1 MAFTRARFADC
12 CQADTYQ
19 LDGPGLPCSSPA
31 ADWRDQ
37 TVLQFRIMRKR
48 ALRQALERLGSV
60 LRLDNPGAGTMG
72 THAVKPDS
80 GCVTPNYS
88 ARVSIHS
95 LNHSSALIPAECLT
109 WA

>member
-1 MAFTRARFADC
+1 MAFTQARFADC

-48 ALRQALERLGSV
+48 ALRQALERLGS
-60 LRLDNPGAGTMG
+60 
-72 THAVKPDS
+72 
-80 GCVTPNYS
+80 
-88 ARVSIHS
+88 RVSIHS
-95 LNHSSALIPAECLT
+95 LNHSSALILQSASRGRKWAKCLAGMPHT
-109 WA
+109 NASLA